1 MNPLYSAGPTPHPET
16 VNADGQLQNDPL
28 SPFPPLAEMEDFW
41 ITEPSHQ
48 PYKRSHKQQK
58 SSE

>member
-1 MNPLYSAGPTPHPET
+1 MKGKILSTAVAVFRDER

-48 PYKRSHKQQK
+48 PYKCSH
-58 SSE
+58 